1 MVLLLPQDQMA
12 IACGSRA
19 HLEKESIAQVR
30 LSQAA
35 IDSSLLTLNL
45 ILHTQAHLI
54 RNGFLC
60 FLSKILF
67 PSTSLEF
74 MQD

>member
-30 LSQAA
+30 LSKAA
-35 IDSSLLTLNL
+35 VYSSLLAFNP
-45 ILHTQAHLI
+45 ILHI
-54 RNGFLC
+54 
-60 FLSKILF
+60 
-67 PSTSLEF
+67 
-74 MQD
+74 

>member
-30 LSQAA
+30 LSKAA
-35 IDSSLLTLNL
+35 VYSSLLAFNP
-45 ILHTQAHLI
+45 ILHIQARLL

-60 FLSKILF
+60 FLSKIRF